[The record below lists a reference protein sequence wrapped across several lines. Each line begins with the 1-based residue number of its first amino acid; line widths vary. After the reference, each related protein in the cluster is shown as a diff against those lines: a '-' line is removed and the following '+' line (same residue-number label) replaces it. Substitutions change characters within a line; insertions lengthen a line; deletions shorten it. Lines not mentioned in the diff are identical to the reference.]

1 MRRRSPTRDF
11 EWSDV
16 LLPLF
21 KQYRGKKHP
30 LEYKNPYQ
38 LLVMVVLAAQTTDE
52 LINRVAPP
60 LFEVYPTLKHLA
72 RAKPEELFK
81 YVEEVRNFA
90 RKARWLVTAA
100 KEIGDDSKIPGTL
113 EELTA
118 LPGIGRKSANVIMH
132 ETGRPAE
139 GVIVD
144 LHVLRVAPRIGVASG
159 TNPEKIEK
167 QLMQVIPQ
175 KNWGEAGMAFSFLG
189 RELCRPTNPHCSA
202 CVMNNVC
209 AYYKAMKK

>member
-1 MRRRSPTRDF
+1 M
-11 EWSDV
+11 
-16 LLPLF
+16 
-21 KQYRGKKHP
+21 
-30 LEYKNPYQ
+30 
-38 LLVMVVLAAQTTDE
+38 VMVVLAAQTTDE

-60 LFEVYPTLKHLA
+60 LFEAYPTMKHLA
-72 RAKPEELFK
+72 KAKPEELFK

-90 RKARWLVTAA
+90 RKSRWLVTAA
-100 KEIGDDSKIPGTL
+100 KEIGDDSKIPATL

-132 ETGRPAE
+132 EAGIPAE

-167 QLMQVIPQ
+167 QLMQVVPQ

-189 RELCRPTNPHCSA
+189 REICRPTNPNCNA
-202 CVMNNVC
+202 CVMNKVC